1 VLVNLSGGSN
11 PDSVK
16 QKVDFI
22 RAAGTRTASACSPTW
37 RGTGG
42 RPGWA
47 EKAVADLE
55 QSIRDGAIGL
65 KIAKDLG
72 MFARKADGTRLH
84 VEIRRSRRSGSSA
97 RGSTFL

>member
-1 VLVNLSGGSN
+1 
-11 PDSVK
+11 
-16 QKVDFI
+16 
-22 RAAGTRTASACSPTW
+22 
-37 RGTGG
+37 
-42 RPGWA
+42 
-47 EKAVADLE
+47 VADLE

-84 VEIRRSRRSGSSA
+84 VDDPALTPIWSSA